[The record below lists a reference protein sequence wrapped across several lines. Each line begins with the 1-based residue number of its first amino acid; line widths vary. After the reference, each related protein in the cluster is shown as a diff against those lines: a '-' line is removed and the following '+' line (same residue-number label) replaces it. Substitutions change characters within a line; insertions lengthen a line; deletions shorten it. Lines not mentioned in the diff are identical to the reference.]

1 MELKKVYISDK
12 SKESNIFLQIILP
25 AVIVTVLITCIA
37 ILIPIDNETLSNA
50 TILLSILMVIII
62 IFFIGIKLSRKT
74 SILNS
79 VIVEDTQNNIYFLE
93 NNPYLNTNGTYDQK
107 AAEFYSGNK
116 NFTDFE
122 FIKSV
127 LTDNEY
133 ALQNGVDVKKIIRV
147 IDCIKNKKAIIL
159 SADILVVRNN
169 KKMKN
174 KKLEIPN
181 SFNDFD
187 ELCNIINDKVD
198 GN

>member
-12 SKESNIFLQIILP
+12 SKEPNIFLQIILP

-79 VIVEDTQNNIYFLE
+79 VIVEDTQNNLYFLE
-93 NNPYLNTNGTYDQK
+93 NNPYLNPNGTYDQK

-187 ELCNIINDKVD
+187 ELCNAFNSNIRTS
-198 GN
+198 